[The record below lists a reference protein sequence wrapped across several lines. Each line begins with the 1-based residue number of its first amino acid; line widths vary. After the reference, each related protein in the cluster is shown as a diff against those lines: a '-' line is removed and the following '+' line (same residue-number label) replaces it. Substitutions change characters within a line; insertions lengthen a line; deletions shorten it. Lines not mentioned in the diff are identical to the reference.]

1 MQIDRISYKK
11 VYPISSYCT
20 EHIGLEASLTEGDNP
35 ETELN
40 HLKIMVETLHSAT
53 IATLEEFRGTKVRDV
68 VEEPVYSIKGALEE
82 IDKCTEMDGEKGL
95 NSLWLMSKGNLT
107 LSAAWKQKEKQIKG

>member
-1 MQIDRISYKK
+1 MIVDRISYKK

-68 VEEPVYSIKGALEE
+68 VEEPVDSIQGTLDELKKCLT
-82 IDKCTEMDGEKGL
+82 IDELQGF
-95 NSLWLMSKGNLT
+95 WLVCKSNLT
-107 LSAAWKQKEKQIKG
+107 LSSAYKEREKQLKDAK